1 MARYVCARQTGYVRV
16 WSHSML
22 VVGGK
27 FKKDKVVEKTLRER
41 GPKG

>member
-1 MARYVCARQTGYVRV
+1 MARYVCARQTGYVRG